1 MKYLAIFA
9 VMGLIYLVKHFTAPD
24 EVEVIRDEPSS
35 KESNASRKKSQKRV
49 VRNDSSQVS
58 GKSHASTSNSDA
70 GGVGL
75 NKKPSTSK
83 ASTVDGSNGLV
94 FETKAHQ
101 KKQKEKRL
109 EQLEVVGDSSGP
121 NILDP
126 AELKALVQLSQD
138 KAKSIKPE
146 LVLEL
151 VQVSNFLTSKK
162 DQITELYGKVRD
174 VLQRDD
180 VESWLAFILDVRAF
194 DLRDYL
200 KGASETAKPSDVK
213 SFMVDEW
220 FVSKSR
226 SEIYYARYK
235 DYPNPDRL
243 QELNEAVETSRR
255 KKLWDKWDEEGRRMA
270 LEFGLRGTYDK
281 YRDFFED
288 FERMMP
294 LRKRK
299 SVEMVQVLKDEIH
312 LYHLLFFQSVA
323 MVQAIREEDLVTF
336 YDIHVLMDKL
346 GVFDSQ
352 FEKDVKDRLNNI
364 EDKLDNVIEAVETMG
379 VEMVGAMGQLM
390 ELTAH
395 SSGLVLNAL
404 GSIDSSIKATNLLNT
419 VQSYQLYRMGKKL

>member
-1 MKYLAIFA
+1 
-9 VMGLIYLVKHFTAPD
+9 MGLIYLVKHFTAPD
-24 EVEVIRDEPSS
+24 EVEVVRDEPSA
-35 KESNASRKKSQKRV
+35 KETRASRKKSQQSAAR
-49 VRNDSSQVS
+49 RDSGEVS
-58 GKSHASTSNSDA
+58 GQSHESTSNSGA
-70 GGVGL
+70 EGVGL
-75 NKKPSTSK
+75 NKKSSASKTSK
-83 ASTVDGSNGLV
+83 GDGSKKLL

-109 EQLEVVGDSSGP
+109 EQLEGVGDSTGP

-126 AELKALVQLSQD
+126 AEFRALVQLSQD
-138 KAKSIKPE
+138 KVKSVKPE
-146 LVLEL
+146 LVLQL

-162 DQITELYGKVRD
+162 EQISELYGKVRD

-180 VESWLAFILDVRAF
+180 VESWLAFISDVRDF
-194 DLRDYL
+194 TLRDYL
-200 KGASETAKPSDVK
+200 KGAGEEAKPGDVK
-213 SFMVDEW
+213 SFMIDEW

-235 DYPNPDRL
+235 DYPRIDRL
-243 QELNEAVETSRR
+243 EELNAAVETSKR
-255 KKLWDKWDEEGRRMA
+255 KKHWGEWDEEGRRRE
-270 LEFGLRGTYDK
+270 LGFLVGNTYDK

-299 SVEMVQVLKDEIH
+299 SVEMVEVLKDELH

-336 YDIHVLMDKL
+336 YDIHVMMDKL
-346 GVFDSQ
+346 RVFDGQ
-352 FEKDVKDRLNNI
+352 FEKDVRERLNNI
-364 EDKLDNVIEAVETMG
+364 EDRLDNVIEAVETIG
-379 VEMVGAMGQLM
+379 GEMVAAMGQLM

-404 GSIDSSIKATNLLNT
+404 GSIDSSIKATNLLNA